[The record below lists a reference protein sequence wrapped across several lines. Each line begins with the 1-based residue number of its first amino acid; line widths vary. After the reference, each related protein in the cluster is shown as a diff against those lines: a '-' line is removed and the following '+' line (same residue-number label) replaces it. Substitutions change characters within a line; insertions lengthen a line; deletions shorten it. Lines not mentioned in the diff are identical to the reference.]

1 MFPPGAPRPGRGKHL
16 EGPRT
21 SILLALMLVVGLLA
35 LPSTGAGAWAELGPI
50 AADTDWLFEEDAP
63 DMSERDPLEPLN
75 RRVFVFN
82 ERFYAWVIDPVASVY
97 GWVMPGPGRR
107 ALRRFFLNLSEPVT
121 IVNDLLQLRPVR
133 ATSSGARFLINSTAG
148 VAGFFDLATA
158 WGIEAHTS
166 DFGETLAV
174 YRVGSGPYLVI
185 PVMGPSTVRDAFGEI
200 IDGLIRP
207 DTWLLTP
214 GTRLIVSASGG
225 FISYQVHRERMD
237 ALRDTSVDFYAAL
250 RSAYLMDRDARI
262 QALLDPDCMKVSSV
276 HYCGRR

>member
-1 MFPPGAPRPGRGKHL
+1 
-16 EGPRT
+16 
-21 SILLALMLVVGLLA
+21 MLVVGLLA

-50 AADTDWLFEEDAP
+50 EADTDWLFEEDAP

-75 RRVFVFN
+75 RGVFGFN
-82 ERFYAWVIDPVASVY
+82 ERFYGWVADPVASVY

-121 IVNDLLQLRPVR
+121 VVNDLLQLRPVR

-148 VAGFFDLATA
+148 VAGFFDPAAA
-158 WGIEAHTS
+158 WGIEAHS
-166 DFGETLAV
+166 SHFGETLAL

-200 IDGLIRP
+200 VDGLIRP

-214 GTRLIVSASGG
+214 GTRLIVSAAGG
-225 FISYQVHRERMD
+225 FVSYQVHRKRMD

-262 QALLDPDCMKVSSV
+262 RALRSSD
-276 HYCGRR
+276 